1 MSPISGLGIF
11 FTVTTIAVLL
21 FPIVKLTPSW
31 LERSLGKKLVFH
43 RQAYAALSAAVDQA
57 HNDPE
62 HAARLAAQ
70 RDYHR
75 SALRAL
81 VPHEL
86 ESEAPKPRAIDAA

>member
-11 FTVTTIAVLL
+11 FTITTVAVFL
-21 FPIVKLTPSW
+21 FPIIKLTPSW
-31 LERSLGKKLVFH
+31 LERSLSRKLVFH
-43 RQAYAALSAAVDQA
+43 RQAYAALTAAVAQA
-57 HNDPE
+57 HNDPD

-75 SALRAL
+75 SALQAL

-86 ESEAPKPRAIDAA
+86 GIETPTRASDAA